1 MPQTASYSS
10 SQLTQ
15 RLRELSL
22 LDGPIPHS
30 RFVAIVGKCIDFS
43 EAMAVSELLSDIRRK
58 PAQDAGGVE
67 SDIETDI
74 EIKSITAIQ
83 QTYIQARGEM
93 MAFIIQSFITEN
105 CPVSLKLPLASDDT
119 FSDNDKGIS
128 AYQRFY
134 TLHQSQM
141 EAGILKLQVTVR
153 RQLSVS
159 SPRLSTLAVLDSKL
173 GAILIAHS
181 RKALGAVPSLL
192 AKRFQTLCVESSK
205 TKSPKSMLSNST
217 LSNSTL
223 SNSKLSNSKLSNSK
237 QDSLA
242 FKSTTI
248 VDDTTEA
255 GIETK
260 NGLKIFL
267 AEMQSVLLAELDI
280 RLQPTLGLI
289 EALTLEQ
296 EESKK

>member
-1 MPQTASYSS
+1 
-10 SQLTQ
+10 
-15 RLRELSL
+15 
-22 LDGPIPHS
+22 
-30 RFVAIVGKCIDFS
+30 
-43 EAMAVSELLSDIRRK
+43 
-58 PAQDAGGVE
+58 
-67 SDIETDI
+67 
-74 EIKSITAIQ
+74 
-83 QTYIQARGEM
+83 
-93 MAFIIQSFITEN
+93 
-105 CPVSLKLPLASDDT
+105 
-119 FSDNDKGIS
+119 
-128 AYQRFY
+128 
-134 TLHQSQM
+134 M
-141 EAGILKLQVTVR
+141 EAEILKLQVTVR

-205 TKSPKSMLSNST
+205 TKSPKST
-217 LSNSTL
+217 LSNSR
-223 SNSKLSNSKLSNSK
+223 